1 MEATINFLASVSHL
15 ILATGWKLDMQIL
28 HTLLT
33 THHLPTDLNGTQLLI
48 LIAAN
53 WTFVALGCFPTAL
66 VLLICGYR
74 KTALLVFGLG
84 VVMTVIG
91 LRKATAIFSGEEAKK

>member
-15 ILATGWKLDMQIL
+15 ILAAGWKLDMQIL

-66 VLLICGYR
+66 ILFIMGYR
-74 KTALLVFGLG
+74 KTALFVFGIG
-84 VVMTVIG
+84 VVMAVLG
-91 LRKATAIFSGEEAKK
+91 LRNIAAIFNGEDKK